1 MKRPFVFSNFQKK
14 ILQSYLIIIVGGL
27 VLFYT
32 LVAVM
37 VRESSLKTAER
48 NQISMCIK
56 VSQQLESFMVEMRN
70 VGFQVMMNSRL
81 IQDFGTFSD
90 DKANDNY
97 YGDHIVDHI
106 NAVSALAD
114 INGIQRIATRI
125 SVFNRYG
132 DYVSSGVMPQSKAYA
147 DNVLRSHMD
156 LDEIISRLVLN
167 DGHIYVEGPHPD
179 YWNSKVGYEM
189 ISLYCPLGNKI
200 QDDMYGIIEIQQDF
214 QKLVKTLLPGLDQ
227 DMAVLLFDSSGR
239 CIFNSMESICPP
251 EYYDFYYS
259 QASKNPDSRYGFCRI
274 KVGNRAQEQYLS
286 AGISETSGWMA
297 VMVRNKSSIV
307 NVIQDIQKV
316 IIMAIFVFM
325 VLSAY
330 MAYRISLKMT
340 RPINDMI
347 VSAQSIS
354 WSNLDMKTLEG
365 NDENEIMAL
374 NNTFKETL
382 KRLSKS
388 MQLELGARLNAL
400 QSQMNP
406 HFLMNTL
413 NTLKF
418 MAISA
423 HYTGMQDMVV
433 ALENILAAVLN
444 RDGGFYTVRDE
455 QSVLESYIYIMQ
467 FRYMDSFEVDINLS
481 PGILDCKVPKLILQP
496 IVENCITHGFDNLG
510 DRLGRITV
518 KGTIQEGSLVFEI
531 TDNGK
536 GMDQDTIQQ
545 ILGNP
550 LAPGHPEYMAKPES
564 MDTPGSL
571 KSPESLPCAEAASR
585 PEPTHRRTIGVSNTD
600 RRLKLNFGPLY
611 GVSID
616 SKPGVYTRVTLTLP
630 VITNTTEDE

>member
-406 HFLMNTL
+406 HFLYNTL
-413 NTLKF
+413 SV
-418 MAISA
+418 ISA
-423 HYTGMQDMVV
+423 SADQQEKVERMCSRLSDMLRYSTVYEEESNST
-433 ALENILAAVLN
+433 LEDEVRHTENYLELMKDRYEENLIYNIEEA
-444 RDGGFYTVRDE
+444 GE
-455 QSVLESYIYIMQ
+455 LE
-467 FRYMDSFEVDINLS
+467 RV
-481 PGILDCKVPKLILQP
+481 KVPRVILQP
-496 IVENCITHGFDNLG
+496 IVENCFKHGFGENG
-510 DRLGRITV
+510 FPWIIHVAVTASHGHWRIHVRNNGRPFQERDLTELNEKV
-518 KGTIQEGSLVFEI
+518 EGFLKGEQKKISG
-531 TDNGK
+531 
-536 GMDQDTIQQ
+536 
-545 ILGNP
+545 
-550 LAPGHPEYMAKPES
+550 
-564 MDTPGSL
+564 
-571 KSPESLPCAEAASR
+571 
-585 PEPTHRRTIGVSNTD
+585 IG
-600 RRLKLNFGPLY
+600 L
-611 GVSID
+611 
-616 SKPGVYTRVTLTLP
+616 
-630 VITNTTEDE
+630 TNTIIRLRLLYEEQVEYEIYTGNDGYTYVVLKGNYK

>member
-1 MKRPFVFSNFQKK
+1 MKSGTNWGYDEQGAIWEETVKRPFVFSNFQKK

-147 DNVLRSHMD
+147 DDVLRSHMD

-406 HFLMNTL
+406 HFLYNTL
-413 NTLKF
+413 SV
-418 MAISA
+418 ISA
-423 HYTGMQDMVV
+423 SADQQEKVERMCSRLSDMLRYSTVYEEESNST
-433 ALENILAAVLN
+433 LEDEVRHTENYLELMKDRYEENLIYNIEEA
-444 RDGGFYTVRDE
+444 GE
-455 QSVLESYIYIMQ
+455 LE
-467 FRYMDSFEVDINLS
+467 RV
-481 PGILDCKVPKLILQP
+481 KVPRVILQP
-496 IVENCITHGFDNLG
+496 IVENCFKHGFGENG
-510 DRLGRITV
+510 FPWIIHVAVTASHGHWRIHVRNNGRPFQDRDLTELNEKVEGFL
-518 KGTIQEGSLVFEI
+518 KGEQKKISG
-531 TDNGK
+531 
-536 GMDQDTIQQ
+536 
-545 ILGNP
+545 
-550 LAPGHPEYMAKPES
+550 
-564 MDTPGSL
+564 
-571 KSPESLPCAEAASR
+571 
-585 PEPTHRRTIGVSNTD
+585 IG
-600 RRLKLNFGPLY
+600 L
-611 GVSID
+611 
-616 SKPGVYTRVTLTLP
+616 
-630 VITNTTEDE
+630 TNTIIRLRLLYEEQVEYEIYTGNDGYTYVVLKGNYK

>member
-1 MKRPFVFSNFQKK
+1 MKSGTNWGYDEQGAIWEETVKRPFVFSNFQKK
-14 ILQSYLIIIVGGL
+14 ILQSYLVIIVGGL

-316 IIMAIFVFM
+316 IILAIFVFM

-406 HFLMNTL
+406 HFLYNTL
-413 NTLKF
+413 SV
-418 MAISA
+418 ISA
-423 HYTGMQDMVV
+423 SADQQEKVERMCSRLSDMLRYSTVYEEESNST
-433 ALENILAAVLN
+433 LEDEVRHTENYLELMKDRYEENLIYNIEEA
-444 RDGGFYTVRDE
+444 GE
-455 QSVLESYIYIMQ
+455 LE
-467 FRYMDSFEVDINLS
+467 RV
-481 PGILDCKVPKLILQP
+481 KVPRVILQP
-496 IVENCITHGFDNLG
+496 IVENCFKHGFGENG
-510 DRLGRITV
+510 FPWIIHVAVTASHGHWRIHVRNNGRPFQERDLTELNEKV
-518 KGTIQEGSLVFEI
+518 EGFLKGEQKKISG
-531 TDNGK
+531 
-536 GMDQDTIQQ
+536 
-545 ILGNP
+545 
-550 LAPGHPEYMAKPES
+550 
-564 MDTPGSL
+564 
-571 KSPESLPCAEAASR
+571 
-585 PEPTHRRTIGVSNTD
+585 IG
-600 RRLKLNFGPLY
+600 L
-611 GVSID
+611 
-616 SKPGVYTRVTLTLP
+616 
-630 VITNTTEDE
+630 TNTIIRLRLLYEEQVEYEIYTGNDGYTYVVLKGNYK

>member
-1 MKRPFVFSNFQKK
+1 MKSGTNWGYDEQGAIWEETVKRPFVFSNFQKK

-90 DKANDNY
+90 DKANDNH

-406 HFLMNTL
+406 HFLYNTL
-413 NTLKF
+413 SV
-418 MAISA
+418 ISA
-423 HYTGMQDMVV
+423 SADQQEKVERMCSRLSDMLRYSTVYEEESNST
-433 ALENILAAVLN
+433 LEDEVRHTENYLELMKDRYEENLIYNIEEA
-444 RDGGFYTVRDE
+444 GE
-455 QSVLESYIYIMQ
+455 LE
-467 FRYMDSFEVDINLS
+467 RV
-481 PGILDCKVPKLILQP
+481 KVPRVILQP
-496 IVENCITHGFDNLG
+496 IVENCFKHGFGENG
-510 DRLGRITV
+510 FPWIIHVAVTASHGHWRIHVRNNGRPFQERDLTELNEKV
-518 KGTIQEGSLVFEI
+518 EGFLKGEQKKISG
-531 TDNGK
+531 
-536 GMDQDTIQQ
+536 
-545 ILGNP
+545 
-550 LAPGHPEYMAKPES
+550 
-564 MDTPGSL
+564 
-571 KSPESLPCAEAASR
+571 
-585 PEPTHRRTIGVSNTD
+585 IG
-600 RRLKLNFGPLY
+600 L
-611 GVSID
+611 
-616 SKPGVYTRVTLTLP
+616 
-630 VITNTTEDE
+630 TNTIIRLRLLYEEQVEYEIYTGNDGYTYVVLKGNYK

>member
-147 DNVLRSHMD
+147 DDVLRSHMD

-316 IIMAIFVFM
+316 IIVAIFVFM

-340 RPINDMI
+340 KPINDMI

-354 WSNLDMKTLEG
+354 WSNLDMEALED

-382 KRLSKS
+382 KRLSES

-406 HFLMNTL
+406 HFLYNTL
-413 NTLKF
+413 SV
-418 MAISA
+418 ISA
-423 HYTGMQDMVV
+423 SADQQEKVERMCSRLSDMLRYSTVYEEESNST
-433 ALENILAAVLN
+433 LE
-444 RDGGFYTVRDE
+444 DEVRHTE
-455 QSVLESYIYIMQ
+455 NYLELMKDRYEENLIY
-467 FRYMDSFEVDINLS
+467 DIEEAGNL
-481 PGILDCKVPKLILQP
+481 DRVKVPRVILQP
-496 IVENCITHGFDNLG
+496 IVENCFKHGFGENGFPWMIHVAVTASDGHWKIHVRNN
-510 DRLGRITV
+510 GRPFQERDLKELNEKV
-518 KGTIQEGSLVFEI
+518 EGFLKGEQKKISG
-531 TDNGK
+531 
-536 GMDQDTIQQ
+536 
-545 ILGNP
+545 
-550 LAPGHPEYMAKPES
+550 
-564 MDTPGSL
+564 
-571 KSPESLPCAEAASR
+571 
-585 PEPTHRRTIGVSNTD
+585 IG
-600 RRLKLNFGPLY
+600 L
-611 GVSID
+611 
-616 SKPGVYTRVTLTLP
+616 
-630 VITNTTEDE
+630 TNTIIRLRLLYEERVEYEIYTGSDGYTCVVLKGNYK

>member
-1 MKRPFVFSNFQKK
+1 M
-14 ILQSYLIIIVGGL
+14 
-27 VLFYT
+27 LFYT

-90 DKANDNY
+90 DKVNDNY

-125 SVFNRYG
+125 SVFNKYG
-132 DYVSSGVMPQSKAYA
+132 DYVSSGVMPQSKIYA
-147 DNVLRSHMD
+147 DDVLRNR
-156 LDEIISRLVLN
+156 LDIDGIVSRLVLN

-214 QKLVKTLLPGLDQ
+214 QKLVQTLLPGLDQ
-227 DMAVLLFDSSGR
+227 DMAVLLFDSAGR
-239 CIFNSMESICPP
+239 CVFNSMESICPP

-259 QASKNPDSRYGFCRI
+259 QASGNQDSRYGFSRI
-274 KVGNRAQEQYLS
+274 KAGNRVQEQYLS

-316 IIMAIFVFM
+316 IILAIFVFM

-340 RPINDMI
+340 KPINDMI

-354 WSNLDMKTLEG
+354 WSNLDMKALED

-382 KRLSKS
+382 KRLSES

-406 HFLMNTL
+406 HFLYNTL
-413 NTLKF
+413 SV
-418 MAISA
+418 ISA
-423 HYTGMQDMVV
+423 SADQQEKVERMCSRLSDMLRYSTVYEDESNST
-433 ALENILAAVLN
+433 LE
-444 RDGGFYTVRDE
+444 DEVRHTE
-455 QSVLESYIYIMQ
+455 NYLELMKDRYEENLIY
-467 FRYMDSFEVDINLS
+467 DIEEAGS
-481 PGILDCKVPKLILQP
+481 LDRVKVPRVILQP
-496 IVENCITHGFDNLG
+496 IVENCFKHGFGENG
-510 DRLGRITV
+510 FPWMIHVAVTASHGHWKIHVRNNGRPFQERDLKELNEKV
-518 KGTIQEGSLVFEI
+518 EGFLKGEQKKISG
-531 TDNGK
+531 
-536 GMDQDTIQQ
+536 
-545 ILGNP
+545 
-550 LAPGHPEYMAKPES
+550 
-564 MDTPGSL
+564 
-571 KSPESLPCAEAASR
+571 
-585 PEPTHRRTIGVSNTD
+585 IG
-600 RRLKLNFGPLY
+600 L
-611 GVSID
+611 
-616 SKPGVYTRVTLTLP
+616 
-630 VITNTTEDE
+630 TNTIIRLRLLYEEQVEYEIYTGDDGYTCVVLKGNYK

>member
-1 MKRPFVFSNFQKK
+1 MKSGTNWGYDEQGAIWEETVKRPFVFSNFQKK

-147 DNVLRSHMD
+147 DDVLRSHMD

-316 IIMAIFVFM
+316 IIVAIFVFM

-406 HFLMNTL
+406 HFLYNTL
-413 NTLKF
+413 SV
-418 MAISA
+418 ISA
-423 HYTGMQDMVV
+423 SADQQEKVERMCSRLSDMLRYSTVYEEESNST
-433 ALENILAAVLN
+433 LEDEVRHTENYLELMKDRYEENLIYNIEEA
-444 RDGGFYTVRDE
+444 GE
-455 QSVLESYIYIMQ
+455 LE
-467 FRYMDSFEVDINLS
+467 RV
-481 PGILDCKVPKLILQP
+481 KVPRVILQP
-496 IVENCITHGFDNLG
+496 IVENCFKHGFGENG
-510 DRLGRITV
+510 FPWIIHVAVTASYGHWRIHVRNNGRPFQEKDLTELNEKV
-518 KGTIQEGSLVFEI
+518 EGFLKGEQKKISG
-531 TDNGK
+531 
-536 GMDQDTIQQ
+536 
-545 ILGNP
+545 
-550 LAPGHPEYMAKPES
+550 
-564 MDTPGSL
+564 
-571 KSPESLPCAEAASR
+571 
-585 PEPTHRRTIGVSNTD
+585 IG
-600 RRLKLNFGPLY
+600 L
-611 GVSID
+611 
-616 SKPGVYTRVTLTLP
+616 
-630 VITNTTEDE
+630 TNTIIRLRLLYEEQVEYEIYTGNDGYTYVVLKGNYK

>member
-1 MKRPFVFSNFQKK
+1 MKSGTNWGYDEQGAIWEETVKRPFVFSNFQKK

-147 DNVLRSHMD
+147 DDVLRSHMD

-316 IIMAIFVFM
+316 IIVAIFVFM

-340 RPINDMI
+340 KPINDMI

-354 WSNLDMKTLEG
+354 WSNLDMEALED

-382 KRLSKS
+382 KRLSES

-406 HFLMNTL
+406 HFLYNTL
-413 NTLKF
+413 SV
-418 MAISA
+418 ISA
-423 HYTGMQDMVV
+423 SADQQEKVERMCSRLSDMLRYSTVYEEESNST
-433 ALENILAAVLN
+433 LE
-444 RDGGFYTVRDE
+444 DEVRHTE
-455 QSVLESYIYIMQ
+455 NYLELMKDRYEENLIY
-467 FRYMDSFEVDINLS
+467 DIEEAGNL
-481 PGILDCKVPKLILQP
+481 DRVKVPRVILQP
-496 IVENCITHGFDNLG
+496 IVENCFKHGFGENGFPWMIHVAVTASDGHWKIHVRNN
-510 DRLGRITV
+510 GRPFQERDLKELNEKV
-518 KGTIQEGSLVFEI
+518 EGFLKGEQKKISG
-531 TDNGK
+531 
-536 GMDQDTIQQ
+536 
-545 ILGNP
+545 
-550 LAPGHPEYMAKPES
+550 
-564 MDTPGSL
+564 
-571 KSPESLPCAEAASR
+571 
-585 PEPTHRRTIGVSNTD
+585 IG
-600 RRLKLNFGPLY
+600 L
-611 GVSID
+611 
-616 SKPGVYTRVTLTLP
+616 
-630 VITNTTEDE
+630 TNTIIRLRLLYEERVEYEIYTGSDGYTCVVLKGNYK

>member
-1 MKRPFVFSNFQKK
+1 MKSGTNWGYDEQGAIWEETVKRPFVFSNFQKK

-406 HFLMNTL
+406 HFIYNTL
-413 NTLKF
+413 SV
-418 MAISA
+418 ISA
-423 HYTGMQDMVV
+423 SADQQEKVERMCSRLSDMLRYSTVYEEESNST
-433 ALENILAAVLN
+433 LEDEVRHTENYLELMKDRYEENLIYNIEEA
-444 RDGGFYTVRDE
+444 GE
-455 QSVLESYIYIMQ
+455 LE
-467 FRYMDSFEVDINLS
+467 RV
-481 PGILDCKVPKLILQP
+481 KVPRVILQP
-496 IVENCITHGFDNLG
+496 IVENCFKHGFGENG
-510 DRLGRITV
+510 FPWIIHVAVTASHGHWRIHVRNNGRPFQDRDLTELNEKVEGFL
-518 KGTIQEGSLVFEI
+518 KGEQKKISG
-531 TDNGK
+531 
-536 GMDQDTIQQ
+536 
-545 ILGNP
+545 
-550 LAPGHPEYMAKPES
+550 
-564 MDTPGSL
+564 
-571 KSPESLPCAEAASR
+571 
-585 PEPTHRRTIGVSNTD
+585 IG
-600 RRLKLNFGPLY
+600 L
-611 GVSID
+611 
-616 SKPGVYTRVTLTLP
+616 
-630 VITNTTEDE
+630 TNTIIRLRLLYEEQVEYEIYTGNDGYTYVVLKGNYK

>member
-297 VMVRNKSSIV
+297 VVVRNKSSIV

-406 HFLMNTL
+406 HFLYNTL
-413 NTLKF
+413 SV
-418 MAISA
+418 ISA
-423 HYTGMQDMVV
+423 SADQQEKVERMCSRLSDMLRYSTVYEEESNST
-433 ALENILAAVLN
+433 LEDEVRHTENYLELMKDRYEENLIYNIEEA
-444 RDGGFYTVRDE
+444 GE
-455 QSVLESYIYIMQ
+455 LE
-467 FRYMDSFEVDINLS
+467 RV
-481 PGILDCKVPKLILQP
+481 KVPRVILQP
-496 IVENCITHGFDNLG
+496 IVENCFKHGFGENG
-510 DRLGRITV
+510 FPWIIHVAVTASYGHWRIHVRNNGRPFQEKDLTELNEKV
-518 KGTIQEGSLVFEI
+518 EGFLKGEQKKISG
-531 TDNGK
+531 
-536 GMDQDTIQQ
+536 
-545 ILGNP
+545 
-550 LAPGHPEYMAKPES
+550 
-564 MDTPGSL
+564 
-571 KSPESLPCAEAASR
+571 
-585 PEPTHRRTIGVSNTD
+585 IG
-600 RRLKLNFGPLY
+600 L
-611 GVSID
+611 
-616 SKPGVYTRVTLTLP
+616 
-630 VITNTTEDE
+630 TNTIIRLRLLYEEQVEYEIYTGNDGYTYVVLKGNYK

>member
-1 MKRPFVFSNFQKK
+1 MKSGTNWGYDEQGAIWEETVKRPFVFSNFQKK

-274 KVGNRAQEQYLS
+274 KAGNRAQEQYLS

-388 MQLELGARLNAL
+388 MQLELGARLNSL

-406 HFLMNTL
+406 HFLYNTL
-413 NTLKF
+413 SV
-418 MAISA
+418 ISA
-423 HYTGMQDMVV
+423 SADQQEKVERMCSRLSDMLRYSTVYEEESNST
-433 ALENILAAVLN
+433 LEDEVRHTENYLELMKDRYEENLIYNIEEA
-444 RDGGFYTVRDE
+444 GE
-455 QSVLESYIYIMQ
+455 LE
-467 FRYMDSFEVDINLS
+467 RV
-481 PGILDCKVPKLILQP
+481 KVPRVILQP
-496 IVENCITHGFDNLG
+496 IVENCFKHGFGENG
-510 DRLGRITV
+510 FPWIIHVAVTASHGHWRIHVRNNGRPFQERDLTELNEKV
-518 KGTIQEGSLVFEI
+518 EGFLKGEQKKISG
-531 TDNGK
+531 
-536 GMDQDTIQQ
+536 
-545 ILGNP
+545 
-550 LAPGHPEYMAKPES
+550 
-564 MDTPGSL
+564 
-571 KSPESLPCAEAASR
+571 
-585 PEPTHRRTIGVSNTD
+585 IG
-600 RRLKLNFGPLY
+600 L
-611 GVSID
+611 
-616 SKPGVYTRVTLTLP
+616 
-630 VITNTTEDE
+630 TNTIIRLRLLYEEQVEYEIYTGNDGYTYVVLKGNYK

>member
-97 YGDHIVDHI
+97 YGDHI

-147 DNVLRSHMD
+147 DDVLRSHMD

-316 IIMAIFVFM
+316 IILAIFVFM

-406 HFLMNTL
+406 HFLYNTL
-413 NTLKF
+413 SV
-418 MAISA
+418 ISA
-423 HYTGMQDMVV
+423 SADQQEKVERMCSRLSDMLRYSTVYEEESNST
-433 ALENILAAVLN
+433 LEDEVRHTENYLELMKDRYEENLIYNIEEA
-444 RDGGFYTVRDE
+444 GE
-455 QSVLESYIYIMQ
+455 LE
-467 FRYMDSFEVDINLS
+467 RV
-481 PGILDCKVPKLILQP
+481 KVPRVILQP
-496 IVENCITHGFDNLG
+496 IVENCFKHGFGENG
-510 DRLGRITV
+510 FPWIIHVAVTASYGHWRIHVRNNGRPFQEKDLTELNEKV
-518 KGTIQEGSLVFEI
+518 EGFLKGEQKKISG
-531 TDNGK
+531 
-536 GMDQDTIQQ
+536 
-545 ILGNP
+545 
-550 LAPGHPEYMAKPES
+550 
-564 MDTPGSL
+564 
-571 KSPESLPCAEAASR
+571 
-585 PEPTHRRTIGVSNTD
+585 IG
-600 RRLKLNFGPLY
+600 L
-611 GVSID
+611 
-616 SKPGVYTRVTLTLP
+616 
-630 VITNTTEDE
+630 TNTIIRLRLLYEEQVEYEIYTGNDGYTYVVLKGNYK

>member
-1 MKRPFVFSNFQKK
+1 MKSGTNWGYDEQGAIWEETVKRPFVFSNFQKK

-147 DNVLRSHMD
+147 DDVLRSHMD

-316 IIMAIFVFM
+316 IILAIFVFM

-406 HFLMNTL
+406 HFLYNTL
-413 NTLKF
+413 SV
-418 MAISA
+418 ISA
-423 HYTGMQDMVV
+423 SADQQEKVERMCSRLSDMLRYSTVYEEESNST
-433 ALENILAAVLN
+433 LEDEVRHTENYLELMKDRYEENLIYNIEEA
-444 RDGGFYTVRDE
+444 GE
-455 QSVLESYIYIMQ
+455 LE
-467 FRYMDSFEVDINLS
+467 RV
-481 PGILDCKVPKLILQP
+481 KVPRVILQP
-496 IVENCITHGFDNLG
+496 IVENCFKHGFGQNG
-510 DRLGRITV
+510 FPWIIHVAVTASHGHWRIHVRNNGRPFQERDLTELNEKV
-518 KGTIQEGSLVFEI
+518 EGFLKGEQKKISG
-531 TDNGK
+531 
-536 GMDQDTIQQ
+536 
-545 ILGNP
+545 
-550 LAPGHPEYMAKPES
+550 
-564 MDTPGSL
+564 
-571 KSPESLPCAEAASR
+571 
-585 PEPTHRRTIGVSNTD
+585 IG
-600 RRLKLNFGPLY
+600 L
-611 GVSID
+611 
-616 SKPGVYTRVTLTLP
+616 
-630 VITNTTEDE
+630 TNTIIRLRLLYEEQVEYEIYTGNDGYTYVVLKGNYK

>member
-1 MKRPFVFSNFQKK
+1 MKSGTNWGYDEQGAIWEETVKRPFVFSNFQKK

-365 NDENEIMAL
+365 NDENEIMVL

-406 HFLMNTL
+406 HFLYNTL
-413 NTLKF
+413 SV
-418 MAISA
+418 ISA
-423 HYTGMQDMVV
+423 SADQQEKVERMCSRLSDMLRYSTVYEEESNST
-433 ALENILAAVLN
+433 LEDEVRHTENYLELMKDRYEENLIYNIEEA
-444 RDGGFYTVRDE
+444 GE
-455 QSVLESYIYIMQ
+455 LE
-467 FRYMDSFEVDINLS
+467 RV
-481 PGILDCKVPKLILQP
+481 KVPRVILQP
-496 IVENCITHGFDNLG
+496 IVENCFKHGFGENG
-510 DRLGRITV
+510 FPWIIHVAVTASHGHWRIHVRNNGRPFQERDLTELNEKV
-518 KGTIQEGSLVFEI
+518 EGFLKGEQKKISG
-531 TDNGK
+531 
-536 GMDQDTIQQ
+536 
-545 ILGNP
+545 
-550 LAPGHPEYMAKPES
+550 
-564 MDTPGSL
+564 
-571 KSPESLPCAEAASR
+571 
-585 PEPTHRRTIGVSNTD
+585 IG
-600 RRLKLNFGPLY
+600 L
-611 GVSID
+611 
-616 SKPGVYTRVTLTLP
+616 
-630 VITNTTEDE
+630 TNTIIRLRLLYEEQVEYEIYTGNDGYTYVVLKGNYK

>member
-1 MKRPFVFSNFQKK
+1 MKSGTNWGYDEQGAIWEETVKRPFVFSNFQKK

-307 NVIQDIQKV
+307 NEIQDIQKV

-406 HFLMNTL
+406 HFLYNTL
-413 NTLKF
+413 SV
-418 MAISA
+418 ISA
-423 HYTGMQDMVV
+423 SADQQEKVERMCSRLSDMLRYSTVYEEESNST
-433 ALENILAAVLN
+433 LEDEVRHTENYLELMKDRYEENLIYNIEEA
-444 RDGGFYTVRDE
+444 GE
-455 QSVLESYIYIMQ
+455 LE
-467 FRYMDSFEVDINLS
+467 RV
-481 PGILDCKVPKLILQP
+481 KVPRVILQP
-496 IVENCITHGFDNLG
+496 IVENCFKHGFGENG
-510 DRLGRITV
+510 FPWIIHVAVTASHGHWRIHVRNNGRPFQERDLTELNEKV
-518 KGTIQEGSLVFEI
+518 EGFLKGEQKKISG
-531 TDNGK
+531 
-536 GMDQDTIQQ
+536 
-545 ILGNP
+545 
-550 LAPGHPEYMAKPES
+550 
-564 MDTPGSL
+564 
-571 KSPESLPCAEAASR
+571 
-585 PEPTHRRTIGVSNTD
+585 IG
-600 RRLKLNFGPLY
+600 L
-611 GVSID
+611 
-616 SKPGVYTRVTLTLP
+616 
-630 VITNTTEDE
+630 TNTIIRLRLLYEEQVEYEIYTGNDGYTYVVLKGNYK

>member
-1 MKRPFVFSNFQKK
+1 MKSGTNWGYDEQEAIWEETVKRPFVFSNFQKK
-14 ILQSYLIIIVGGL
+14 ILQSYLVIIVGGL

-406 HFLMNTL
+406 HFLYNTL
-413 NTLKF
+413 SV
-418 MAISA
+418 ISA
-423 HYTGMQDMVV
+423 SADQQEKVERMCSRLSDMLRYSTVYEEESNST
-433 ALENILAAVLN
+433 LEDEVRHTENYLELMKDRYEENLIYNIEEA
-444 RDGGFYTVRDE
+444 GE
-455 QSVLESYIYIMQ
+455 LE
-467 FRYMDSFEVDINLS
+467 RV
-481 PGILDCKVPKLILQP
+481 KVPRVILQP
-496 IVENCITHGFDNLG
+496 IVENCFKHGFGENG
-510 DRLGRITV
+510 FPWIIHVAVTASHGHWRIHVRNNGRPFQERDLTELNEKV
-518 KGTIQEGSLVFEI
+518 EGFLKGEQKKISG
-531 TDNGK
+531 
-536 GMDQDTIQQ
+536 
-545 ILGNP
+545 
-550 LAPGHPEYMAKPES
+550 
-564 MDTPGSL
+564 
-571 KSPESLPCAEAASR
+571 
-585 PEPTHRRTIGVSNTD
+585 IG
-600 RRLKLNFGPLY
+600 L
-611 GVSID
+611 
-616 SKPGVYTRVTLTLP
+616 
-630 VITNTTEDE
+630 TNTIIRLRLLYEEQVEYEIYTGNDGYTYVVLKGNYK

>member
-1 MKRPFVFSNFQKK
+1 MKSGTNWGYDEQGAIWEETVKRPFVFSNFQKK

-147 DNVLRSHMD
+147 DDVLRSHMD

-259 QASKNPDSRYGFCRI
+259 QASKNPDSRYGFCWI

-316 IIMAIFVFM
+316 IILAIFVFM

-406 HFLMNTL
+406 HFLYNTL
-413 NTLKF
+413 SV
-418 MAISA
+418 ISA
-423 HYTGMQDMVV
+423 SADQQEKVERMCSRLSDMLRYSTVYEEESNST
-433 ALENILAAVLN
+433 LEDEVRHTENYLELMKDRYEENLIYNIEEA
-444 RDGGFYTVRDE
+444 GE
-455 QSVLESYIYIMQ
+455 LE
-467 FRYMDSFEVDINLS
+467 RV
-481 PGILDCKVPKLILQP
+481 KVPRVILQP
-496 IVENCITHGFDNLG
+496 IVENCFKHGFGENG
-510 DRLGRITV
+510 FPWIIHVAVTASYGHWRIHVRNNGRPFQEKDLTELNEKV
-518 KGTIQEGSLVFEI
+518 EGFLKGEQKKISG
-531 TDNGK
+531 
-536 GMDQDTIQQ
+536 
-545 ILGNP
+545 
-550 LAPGHPEYMAKPES
+550 
-564 MDTPGSL
+564 
-571 KSPESLPCAEAASR
+571 
-585 PEPTHRRTIGVSNTD
+585 IG
-600 RRLKLNFGPLY
+600 L
-611 GVSID
+611 
-616 SKPGVYTRVTLTLP
+616 
-630 VITNTTEDE
+630 TNTIIRLRLLYEEQVEYEIYTGNDGYTYVVLKGNYK

>member
-1 MKRPFVFSNFQKK
+1 MKSGTNWGYDEQGAIWEETVKRPFVFSNFQKK

-259 QASKNPDSRYGFCRI
+259 QASKNQDSRYGFCRI

-406 HFLMNTL
+406 HFLYNTL
-413 NTLKF
+413 SV
-418 MAISA
+418 ISA
-423 HYTGMQDMVV
+423 SADQQEKVERMCSRLSDMLRYSTVYEEESNST
-433 ALENILAAVLN
+433 LEDEVRHTENYLELMKDRYEENLIYNIEEA
-444 RDGGFYTVRDE
+444 GE
-455 QSVLESYIYIMQ
+455 LE
-467 FRYMDSFEVDINLS
+467 RV
-481 PGILDCKVPKLILQP
+481 KVPRVILQP
-496 IVENCITHGFDNLG
+496 IVENCFKHGFGENG
-510 DRLGRITV
+510 FPWIIHVAVTASHGHWRIHVRNNGRPFQDRALTELNEKVEGFL
-518 KGTIQEGSLVFEI
+518 KGEQKKISG
-531 TDNGK
+531 
-536 GMDQDTIQQ
+536 
-545 ILGNP
+545 
-550 LAPGHPEYMAKPES
+550 
-564 MDTPGSL
+564 
-571 KSPESLPCAEAASR
+571 
-585 PEPTHRRTIGVSNTD
+585 IG
-600 RRLKLNFGPLY
+600 L
-611 GVSID
+611 
-616 SKPGVYTRVTLTLP
+616 
-630 VITNTTEDE
+630 TNTIIRLRLLYEEQVEYEIYTGNDGYTYVVLKGNYK

>member
-1 MKRPFVFSNFQKK
+1 MKSGTNWGYDEQGAIWEETVKRPFVFSNFQKK
-14 ILQSYLIIIVGGL
+14 ILQSYLVIIVGGL

-406 HFLMNTL
+406 HFIYNTL
-413 NTLKF
+413 SV
-418 MAISA
+418 ISA
-423 HYTGMQDMVV
+423 SADQQEKVERMCSRLSDMLRYSTVYEEESNST
-433 ALENILAAVLN
+433 LEDEVRHTENYLELMKDRYEENLIYNIEEA
-444 RDGGFYTVRDE
+444 GE
-455 QSVLESYIYIMQ
+455 LE
-467 FRYMDSFEVDINLS
+467 RV
-481 PGILDCKVPKLILQP
+481 KVPRVILQP
-496 IVENCITHGFDNLG
+496 IVENCFKHGFGENG
-510 DRLGRITV
+510 FPWIIHVAVTASHGHWRIHVRNNGRPFQERDLTELNEKV
-518 KGTIQEGSLVFEI
+518 EGFLKGEQKKISG
-531 TDNGK
+531 
-536 GMDQDTIQQ
+536 
-545 ILGNP
+545 
-550 LAPGHPEYMAKPES
+550 
-564 MDTPGSL
+564 
-571 KSPESLPCAEAASR
+571 
-585 PEPTHRRTIGVSNTD
+585 IG
-600 RRLKLNFGPLY
+600 L
-611 GVSID
+611 
-616 SKPGVYTRVTLTLP
+616 
-630 VITNTTEDE
+630 TNTIIRLRLLYEEQVEYEIYTGNDGYTYVVLKGNYK

>member
-147 DNVLRSHMD
+147 DDVLRSHMD

-316 IIMAIFVFM
+316 IILAIFVFM

-354 WSNLDMKTLEG
+354 WANLDMKTLEG

-406 HFLMNTL
+406 HFLYNTL
-413 NTLKF
+413 SV
-418 MAISA
+418 ISA
-423 HYTGMQDMVV
+423 SADQQEKVERMCSRLSDMLRYSTVYEEESNST
-433 ALENILAAVLN
+433 LEDEVRHTENYLELMKDRYEENLIYNIEEA
-444 RDGGFYTVRDE
+444 GE
-455 QSVLESYIYIMQ
+455 LE
-467 FRYMDSFEVDINLS
+467 RV
-481 PGILDCKVPKLILQP
+481 KVPRVILQP
-496 IVENCITHGFDNLG
+496 IVENCFKHGFGENG
-510 DRLGRITV
+510 FPWIIHVAVTASYEHWRIHVRNNGRPFQEKDLTELNEKV
-518 KGTIQEGSLVFEI
+518 EGFLKGEQKKISG
-531 TDNGK
+531 
-536 GMDQDTIQQ
+536 
-545 ILGNP
+545 
-550 LAPGHPEYMAKPES
+550 
-564 MDTPGSL
+564 
-571 KSPESLPCAEAASR
+571 
-585 PEPTHRRTIGVSNTD
+585 IG
-600 RRLKLNFGPLY
+600 L
-611 GVSID
+611 
-616 SKPGVYTRVTLTLP
+616 
-630 VITNTTEDE
+630 TNTIIRLRLLYEEQVEYEIYTGNDGYTYVVLKGNYK

>member
-1 MKRPFVFSNFQKK
+1 MKSGTNWGYDEKGAIGEETVKRPFVFSNFQKR

-147 DNVLRSHMD
+147 DDVLRSHMD

-406 HFLMNTL
+406 HFLYNTL
-413 NTLKF
+413 SV
-418 MAISA
+418 ISA
-423 HYTGMQDMVV
+423 SADQQEKVERMCSRLSDMLRYSTVYEEESNST
-433 ALENILAAVLN
+433 LEDEVRHTENYLELMKDRYEENLIYNIEEA
-444 RDGGFYTVRDE
+444 GE
-455 QSVLESYIYIMQ
+455 LE
-467 FRYMDSFEVDINLS
+467 RV
-481 PGILDCKVPKLILQP
+481 KVPRVILQP
-496 IVENCITHGFDNLG
+496 IVENCFKHGFGENG
-510 DRLGRITV
+510 FPWIIHVAVTASHGHWRIHVRNNGRPFQEKDLTELNEKV
-518 KGTIQEGSLVFEI
+518 EGFLKGEQKKISG
-531 TDNGK
+531 
-536 GMDQDTIQQ
+536 
-545 ILGNP
+545 
-550 LAPGHPEYMAKPES
+550 
-564 MDTPGSL
+564 
-571 KSPESLPCAEAASR
+571 
-585 PEPTHRRTIGVSNTD
+585 IG
-600 RRLKLNFGPLY
+600 L
-611 GVSID
+611 
-616 SKPGVYTRVTLTLP
+616 
-630 VITNTTEDE
+630 TNTIIRLRLLYEEQVEYEIYTGNDGYTYVVLKGNYK

>member
-1 MKRPFVFSNFQKK
+1 MKSGTNWGYDEQGAIWEETVKRPFVFSNFQKK

-125 SVFNRYG
+125 SVLNRYG

-227 DMAVLLFDSSGR
+227 DMAVLLFDSLGR

-406 HFLMNTL
+406 HFLYNTL
-413 NTLKF
+413 SV
-418 MAISA
+418 ISA
-423 HYTGMQDMVV
+423 SADQQEKVERMCSRLSDMLRYSTVYEEESNST
-433 ALENILAAVLN
+433 LEDEVRHTENYLELMKDRYEENLIYNIEEA
-444 RDGGFYTVRDE
+444 GE
-455 QSVLESYIYIMQ
+455 LE
-467 FRYMDSFEVDINLS
+467 RV
-481 PGILDCKVPKLILQP
+481 KVPRVILQP
-496 IVENCITHGFDNLG
+496 IVENCFKHGFGQNG
-510 DRLGRITV
+510 FPWIIHVAVTASHGHWRIHVRNNGRPFQERDLTELNEKV
-518 KGTIQEGSLVFEI
+518 EGFLKGEQKKISG
-531 TDNGK
+531 
-536 GMDQDTIQQ
+536 
-545 ILGNP
+545 
-550 LAPGHPEYMAKPES
+550 
-564 MDTPGSL
+564 
-571 KSPESLPCAEAASR
+571 
-585 PEPTHRRTIGVSNTD
+585 IG
-600 RRLKLNFGPLY
+600 L
-611 GVSID
+611 
-616 SKPGVYTRVTLTLP
+616 
-630 VITNTTEDE
+630 TNTIIRLRLLYEEQVEYEIYTGNDGYTYVVLKGNYK

>member
-1 MKRPFVFSNFQKK
+1 MKSGTNWGYDEKGAIGEETVKRPFVFSNFQKR

-147 DNVLRSHMD
+147 DDVLRSHMD

-316 IIMAIFVFM
+316 IILAIFVFM

-406 HFLMNTL
+406 HFLYNTL
-413 NTLKF
+413 SV
-418 MAISA
+418 ISA
-423 HYTGMQDMVV
+423 SADQQEKVERMCSRLSDMLRYSTVYEEESNST
-433 ALENILAAVLN
+433 LEDEVRHTENYLELMKDRYEENLIYNIEEA
-444 RDGGFYTVRDE
+444 GE
-455 QSVLESYIYIMQ
+455 LE
-467 FRYMDSFEVDINLS
+467 RV
-481 PGILDCKVPKLILQP
+481 KVPRVILQP
-496 IVENCITHGFDNLG
+496 IVENCFKHGFGENG
-510 DRLGRITV
+510 FPWIIHVAVTASYGHWRIHVRNNGRPFQEKDLTELNEKV
-518 KGTIQEGSLVFEI
+518 EGFLKGEQKKISG
-531 TDNGK
+531 
-536 GMDQDTIQQ
+536 
-545 ILGNP
+545 
-550 LAPGHPEYMAKPES
+550 
-564 MDTPGSL
+564 
-571 KSPESLPCAEAASR
+571 
-585 PEPTHRRTIGVSNTD
+585 IG
-600 RRLKLNFGPLY
+600 L
-611 GVSID
+611 
-616 SKPGVYTRVTLTLP
+616 
-630 VITNTTEDE
+630 TNTIIRLRLLYEEQVEYEIYTGNDGYTYVVLKGNYK

>member
-1 MKRPFVFSNFQKK
+1 MKSGTNWGYDEQGAIWEETVKRPFVFSNFQKK

-227 DMAVLLFDSSGR
+227 DMAVLLFDSLGR

-274 KVGNRAQEQYLS
+274 KVGNRAQGQYLS

-406 HFLMNTL
+406 HFLYNTL
-413 NTLKF
+413 SV
-418 MAISA
+418 ISA
-423 HYTGMQDMVV
+423 SADQQEKVERMCSRLSDMLRYSTVYEEESNST
-433 ALENILAAVLN
+433 LEDEVRHTENYLELMKDRYEENLIYNIEEA
-444 RDGGFYTVRDE
+444 GE
-455 QSVLESYIYIMQ
+455 LE
-467 FRYMDSFEVDINLS
+467 RV
-481 PGILDCKVPKLILQP
+481 KVPRVILQP
-496 IVENCITHGFDNLG
+496 IVENCFKHGFGQNG
-510 DRLGRITV
+510 FPWIIHVAVTASYGHWRIHVRNNGRPFQEKDLTELNEKV
-518 KGTIQEGSLVFEI
+518 EGFLKGEQKKISG
-531 TDNGK
+531 
-536 GMDQDTIQQ
+536 
-545 ILGNP
+545 
-550 LAPGHPEYMAKPES
+550 
-564 MDTPGSL
+564 
-571 KSPESLPCAEAASR
+571 
-585 PEPTHRRTIGVSNTD
+585 IG
-600 RRLKLNFGPLY
+600 L
-611 GVSID
+611 
-616 SKPGVYTRVTLTLP
+616 
-630 VITNTTEDE
+630 TNTIIRLRLLYEEQVEYEIYTGNDGYTYVVLKGNYK

>member
-1 MKRPFVFSNFQKK
+1 MKSGTNWGYDEQGAIWEETVKRPFVFSNFQKK

-406 HFLMNTL
+406 HFLYNTL
-413 NTLKF
+413 SV
-418 MAISA
+418 ISA
-423 HYTGMQDMVV
+423 SADQQEKVERMCSRLSDMLRYSTVYEEESNST
-433 ALENILAAVLN
+433 LEDEVRHTENYLELMKDRYEENLIYNIEEAV
-444 RDGGFYTVRDE
+444 E
-455 QSVLESYIYIMQ
+455 LE
-467 FRYMDSFEVDINLS
+467 RV
-481 PGILDCKVPKLILQP
+481 KVPRVILQP
-496 IVENCITHGFDNLG
+496 IVENCFKHGFGENG
-510 DRLGRITV
+510 FPWIIHVAVTASHGHWRIHVRNNGRPFQERDLTELNEKV
-518 KGTIQEGSLVFEI
+518 EGFLKGEQKKISG
-531 TDNGK
+531 
-536 GMDQDTIQQ
+536 
-545 ILGNP
+545 
-550 LAPGHPEYMAKPES
+550 
-564 MDTPGSL
+564 
-571 KSPESLPCAEAASR
+571 
-585 PEPTHRRTIGVSNTD
+585 IG
-600 RRLKLNFGPLY
+600 L
-611 GVSID
+611 
-616 SKPGVYTRVTLTLP
+616 
-630 VITNTTEDE
+630 TNTIIRLRLLYEEQVEYEIYTGNDGYTYVVLKGNYK

>member
-1 MKRPFVFSNFQKK
+1 MKSGTNWGYDEQGAIWEETVKRPFVFSNFQKK

-406 HFLMNTL
+406 HFLYNTL
-413 NTLKF
+413 SV
-418 MAISA
+418 ISA
-423 HYTGMQDMVV
+423 SADQQEKVERMCSRLSDMLRYSTVYEEESNST
-433 ALENILAAVLN
+433 LEDEVRHTENYLELMKDRYEENLIYNIEEA
-444 RDGGFYTVRDE
+444 GE
-455 QSVLESYIYIMQ
+455 LE
-467 FRYMDSFEVDINLS
+467 RV
-481 PGILDCKVPKLILQP
+481 KVPRVILQP
-496 IVENCITHGFDNLG
+496 IVENCFKHGFGENG
-510 DRLGRITV
+510 FPWIIHVAVTASHGHWRIHVRNNGRPFQEKDLTELNEKV
-518 KGTIQEGSLVFEI
+518 EGFLKGEQKKISG
-531 TDNGK
+531 
-536 GMDQDTIQQ
+536 
-545 ILGNP
+545 
-550 LAPGHPEYMAKPES
+550 
-564 MDTPGSL
+564 
-571 KSPESLPCAEAASR
+571 
-585 PEPTHRRTIGVSNTD
+585 IG
-600 RRLKLNFGPLY
+600 L
-611 GVSID
+611 
-616 SKPGVYTRVTLTLP
+616 
-630 VITNTTEDE
+630 TNTIIRLRLLYEEQVEYEIYTGNDGYTYVVLKGNYK

>member
-316 IIMAIFVFM
+316 IIMTIFVFM

-406 HFLMNTL
+406 HFLYNTL
-413 NTLKF
+413 SV
-418 MAISA
+418 ISA
-423 HYTGMQDMVV
+423 SADQQEKVERMCSRLSDMLRYSTVYEEESNST
-433 ALENILAAVLN
+433 LEDEVRHTENYLELMKDRYEENLIYNIEEA
-444 RDGGFYTVRDE
+444 GE
-455 QSVLESYIYIMQ
+455 LEC
-467 FRYMDSFEVDINLS
+467 V
-481 PGILDCKVPKLILQP
+481 KVPRVILQP
-496 IVENCITHGFDNLG
+496 IVENCFKHGFGENG
-510 DRLGRITV
+510 FPWIIHVAVTASHGHWRIHVRNNGRPFQERDLTELNEKV
-518 KGTIQEGSLVFEI
+518 EGFLKGEQKKISG
-531 TDNGK
+531 
-536 GMDQDTIQQ
+536 
-545 ILGNP
+545 
-550 LAPGHPEYMAKPES
+550 
-564 MDTPGSL
+564 
-571 KSPESLPCAEAASR
+571 
-585 PEPTHRRTIGVSNTD
+585 IG
-600 RRLKLNFGPLY
+600 L
-611 GVSID
+611 
-616 SKPGVYTRVTLTLP
+616 
-630 VITNTTEDE
+630 TNTIIRLRLLYEEQVEYEIYTGNDGYTYVVLKGNYK

>member
-1 MKRPFVFSNFQKK
+1 MKSGTNWGYDEQGAIWEETVKRPFVFSNFQKK

-307 NVIQDIQKV
+307 NVIQDIHKV

-406 HFLMNTL
+406 HFLYNTL
-413 NTLKF
+413 SV
-418 MAISA
+418 ISA
-423 HYTGMQDMVV
+423 SADQQEKVERMCSRLSDMLRYSTVYEEESNST
-433 ALENILAAVLN
+433 LEDEVRHTENYLELMKDRYEENLIYNIEEA
-444 RDGGFYTVRDE
+444 GE
-455 QSVLESYIYIMQ
+455 LE
-467 FRYMDSFEVDINLS
+467 RV
-481 PGILDCKVPKLILQP
+481 KVPRVILQP
-496 IVENCITHGFDNLG
+496 IVENCFKHGFGENG
-510 DRLGRITV
+510 FPWIIHVAVTASHGHWRIHVRNNGRPFQDRDLTELNEKVEGFL
-518 KGTIQEGSLVFEI
+518 KGEQKKISG
-531 TDNGK
+531 
-536 GMDQDTIQQ
+536 
-545 ILGNP
+545 
-550 LAPGHPEYMAKPES
+550 
-564 MDTPGSL
+564 
-571 KSPESLPCAEAASR
+571 
-585 PEPTHRRTIGVSNTD
+585 IG
-600 RRLKLNFGPLY
+600 L
-611 GVSID
+611 
-616 SKPGVYTRVTLTLP
+616 
-630 VITNTTEDE
+630 TNTIIRLRLLYEEQVEYEIYTGNDGYTYVVLKGNYK

>member
-106 NAVSALAD
+106 NAISALAD

-147 DNVLRSHMD
+147 DDVLRSHMD

-316 IIMAIFVFM
+316 IILAIFVFM

-406 HFLMNTL
+406 HFLYNTL
-413 NTLKF
+413 SV
-418 MAISA
+418 ISA
-423 HYTGMQDMVV
+423 SADQQEKVERMCSRLSDMLRYSTVYEEESNST
-433 ALENILAAVLN
+433 LEDEVRHTENYLELMKDRYEENLIYNIEEA
-444 RDGGFYTVRDE
+444 GE
-455 QSVLESYIYIMQ
+455 LE
-467 FRYMDSFEVDINLS
+467 RV
-481 PGILDCKVPKLILQP
+481 KVPRVILQP
-496 IVENCITHGFDNLG
+496 IVENCFKHGFGENG
-510 DRLGRITV
+510 FPWIIHVAVTASHGHWRIHVRNNGRPFQERDLTELNEKV
-518 KGTIQEGSLVFEI
+518 EGFLKGEQKKISG
-531 TDNGK
+531 
-536 GMDQDTIQQ
+536 
-545 ILGNP
+545 
-550 LAPGHPEYMAKPES
+550 
-564 MDTPGSL
+564 
-571 KSPESLPCAEAASR
+571 
-585 PEPTHRRTIGVSNTD
+585 IG
-600 RRLKLNFGPLY
+600 L
-611 GVSID
+611 
-616 SKPGVYTRVTLTLP
+616 
-630 VITNTTEDE
+630 TNTIIRLRLLYEEQVEYEIYTGNDGYTYVVLKGNYK

>member
-37 VRESSLKTAER
+37 VRESSLTTAER

-227 DMAVLLFDSSGR
+227 DMAVLLFDSLGR

-406 HFLMNTL
+406 HFLYNTL
-413 NTLKF
+413 SV
-418 MAISA
+418 ISA
-423 HYTGMQDMVV
+423 SADQQEKVERMCSRLSDMLRYSTVYEEESNST
-433 ALENILAAVLN
+433 LEDEVRHTENYLELMKDRYEENLIYNIEEA
-444 RDGGFYTVRDE
+444 GE
-455 QSVLESYIYIMQ
+455 LE
-467 FRYMDSFEVDINLS
+467 RV
-481 PGILDCKVPKLILQP
+481 KVPRVILQP
-496 IVENCITHGFDNLG
+496 IVENCFKHGFGQNG
-510 DRLGRITV
+510 FPWIIHVAVTASHGHWRIHVRNNGRPFQERDLTELNEKV
-518 KGTIQEGSLVFEI
+518 EGFLKGEQKKISG
-531 TDNGK
+531 
-536 GMDQDTIQQ
+536 
-545 ILGNP
+545 
-550 LAPGHPEYMAKPES
+550 
-564 MDTPGSL
+564 
-571 KSPESLPCAEAASR
+571 
-585 PEPTHRRTIGVSNTD
+585 IG
-600 RRLKLNFGPLY
+600 L
-611 GVSID
+611 
-616 SKPGVYTRVTLTLP
+616 
-630 VITNTTEDE
+630 TNTIIRLRLLYEEQVEYEIYTGNDGYTYVVLKGNYK

>member
-316 IIMAIFVFM
+316 IILAIFVFM

-406 HFLMNTL
+406 HFLYNTL
-413 NTLKF
+413 SV
-418 MAISA
+418 ISA
-423 HYTGMQDMVV
+423 SADQQEKVERMCSRLSDMLRYSTVYEEESNST
-433 ALENILAAVLN
+433 LEDEVRHTENYLELMKDRYEENLIYNIEEA
-444 RDGGFYTVRDE
+444 GE
-455 QSVLESYIYIMQ
+455 LE
-467 FRYMDSFEVDINLS
+467 RV
-481 PGILDCKVPKLILQP
+481 KVPRVILQP
-496 IVENCITHGFDNLG
+496 IVENCFKHGFGENG
-510 DRLGRITV
+510 FPWIIHVAVTASHGHWRIHVRNNGRPFQERDLTELNEKV
-518 KGTIQEGSLVFEI
+518 EGFLKGEQKKISG
-531 TDNGK
+531 
-536 GMDQDTIQQ
+536 
-545 ILGNP
+545 
-550 LAPGHPEYMAKPES
+550 
-564 MDTPGSL
+564 
-571 KSPESLPCAEAASR
+571 
-585 PEPTHRRTIGVSNTD
+585 IG
-600 RRLKLNFGPLY
+600 L
-611 GVSID
+611 
-616 SKPGVYTRVTLTLP
+616 
-630 VITNTTEDE
+630 TNTIIRLRLLYEEQVEYEIYTGNDGYTYVVLKGNYK

>member
-1 MKRPFVFSNFQKK
+1 MKRPFVFSNFQKR

-227 DMAVLLFDSSGR
+227 DMAVLLFDSLGR

-406 HFLMNTL
+406 HFLYNTL
-413 NTLKF
+413 SV
-418 MAISA
+418 ISA
-423 HYTGMQDMVV
+423 SADQQEKVERMCSRLSDMLRYSTVYEEESNST
-433 ALENILAAVLN
+433 LEDEVRHTENYLELMKDRYEENLIYNIEEA
-444 RDGGFYTVRDE
+444 GE
-455 QSVLESYIYIMQ
+455 LE
-467 FRYMDSFEVDINLS
+467 RV
-481 PGILDCKVPKLILQP
+481 KVPRVILQP
-496 IVENCITHGFDNLG
+496 IVENCFKHGFGQNG
-510 DRLGRITV
+510 FPWIIHVAVTASHGHWRIHVRNNGRPFQERDLTELNEKV
-518 KGTIQEGSLVFEI
+518 EGFLKGEQKKISG
-531 TDNGK
+531 
-536 GMDQDTIQQ
+536 
-545 ILGNP
+545 
-550 LAPGHPEYMAKPES
+550 
-564 MDTPGSL
+564 
-571 KSPESLPCAEAASR
+571 
-585 PEPTHRRTIGVSNTD
+585 IG
-600 RRLKLNFGPLY
+600 L
-611 GVSID
+611 
-616 SKPGVYTRVTLTLP
+616 
-630 VITNTTEDE
+630 TNTIIRLRLLYEEQVEYEIYTGNDGYTYVVLKGNYK

>member
-1 MKRPFVFSNFQKK
+1 MKRPFVFSNFQKR

-90 DKANDNY
+90 DKVNDNY

-125 SVFNRYG
+125 SVFNKYG
-132 DYVSSGVMPQSKAYA
+132 DYVSSGVMPQSKIYA
-147 DNVLRSHMD
+147 DDVLRNR
-156 LDEIISRLVLN
+156 LDIDGIVSRLVLN

-214 QKLVKTLLPGLDQ
+214 QKLVQTLLPGLDQ
-227 DMAVLLFDSSGR
+227 DMAVLLFDSAGR
-239 CIFNSMESICPP
+239 CVFNSMESICPP

-259 QASKNPDSRYGFCRI
+259 QASGNQDSQYGFSRI
-274 KVGNRAQEQYLS
+274 KAGNRAQEQYLS

-316 IIMAIFVFM
+316 IILAIFVFM

-340 RPINDMI
+340 KPINDMI

-354 WSNLDMKTLEG
+354 WSNLDMKALED

-382 KRLSKS
+382 KRLSES

-406 HFLMNTL
+406 HFLYNTL
-413 NTLKF
+413 SV
-418 MAISA
+418 ISA
-423 HYTGMQDMVV
+423 SADQQEKVERMCSRLSDMLRYSTVYEDESNST
-433 ALENILAAVLN
+433 LE
-444 RDGGFYTVRDE
+444 DEVRHTE
-455 QSVLESYIYIMQ
+455 NYLELMKDRYEENLIY
-467 FRYMDSFEVDINLS
+467 DIEEAGS
-481 PGILDCKVPKLILQP
+481 LDRVKVPRVILQP
-496 IVENCITHGFDNLG
+496 IVENCFKHGFGENG
-510 DRLGRITV
+510 FPWMIHVAVTASHGHWKIHVRNNGRPFQERDLKELNEKV
-518 KGTIQEGSLVFEI
+518 EGFLKGEQKKISG
-531 TDNGK
+531 
-536 GMDQDTIQQ
+536 
-545 ILGNP
+545 
-550 LAPGHPEYMAKPES
+550 
-564 MDTPGSL
+564 
-571 KSPESLPCAEAASR
+571 
-585 PEPTHRRTIGVSNTD
+585 IG
-600 RRLKLNFGPLY
+600 L
-611 GVSID
+611 
-616 SKPGVYTRVTLTLP
+616 
-630 VITNTTEDE
+630 TNTIIRLRLLYEEQVEYEIYTGDDGYTCVVLKGNYK

>member
-147 DNVLRSHMD
+147 DDVLRSHMD

-227 DMAVLLFDSSGR
+227 DMAVLLFDSLGR

-316 IIMAIFVFM
+316 IILAIFVFM

-406 HFLMNTL
+406 HFLYNTL
-413 NTLKF
+413 SV
-418 MAISA
+418 ISA
-423 HYTGMQDMVV
+423 SADQQEKVERMCSRLSDMLRYSTVYEEESNST
-433 ALENILAAVLN
+433 LEDEVRHTENYLELMKDRYEENLIYNIEEA
-444 RDGGFYTVRDE
+444 GE
-455 QSVLESYIYIMQ
+455 LE
-467 FRYMDSFEVDINLS
+467 RV
-481 PGILDCKVPKLILQP
+481 KVPRVILQP
-496 IVENCITHGFDNLG
+496 IVENCFKHGFGQNG
-510 DRLGRITV
+510 FPWIIHVAVTASHGHWRIHVRNNGRPFQERDLTELNEKV
-518 KGTIQEGSLVFEI
+518 EGFLKGEQKKISG
-531 TDNGK
+531 
-536 GMDQDTIQQ
+536 
-545 ILGNP
+545 
-550 LAPGHPEYMAKPES
+550 
-564 MDTPGSL
+564 
-571 KSPESLPCAEAASR
+571 
-585 PEPTHRRTIGVSNTD
+585 IG
-600 RRLKLNFGPLY
+600 L
-611 GVSID
+611 
-616 SKPGVYTRVTLTLP
+616 
-630 VITNTTEDE
+630 TNTIIRLRLLYEEQVEYEIYTGNDGYTYVVLKGNYK

>member
-1 MKRPFVFSNFQKK
+1 MKSGTNWGYDEQGAIWEETVKRPFVFSNFQKK

-227 DMAVLLFDSSGR
+227 DMAVLLFDSLGR

-406 HFLMNTL
+406 HFLYNTL
-413 NTLKF
+413 SV
-418 MAISA
+418 ISA
-423 HYTGMQDMVV
+423 SADQQEKVERMCSRLSDMLRYSTVYEEESNST
-433 ALENILAAVLN
+433 LEDEVRHTENYLELMKDRYEENLIYNIEEA
-444 RDGGFYTVRDE
+444 GE
-455 QSVLESYIYIMQ
+455 LE
-467 FRYMDSFEVDINLS
+467 RV
-481 PGILDCKVPKLILQP
+481 KVPRVILQP
-496 IVENCITHGFDNLG
+496 IVENCFKHGFGQNG
-510 DRLGRITV
+510 FPWIIHVAVTASHGHWRIHVRNNGRPFQERDLTELNEKV
-518 KGTIQEGSLVFEI
+518 EGFLKGEQKKISG
-531 TDNGK
+531 
-536 GMDQDTIQQ
+536 
-545 ILGNP
+545 
-550 LAPGHPEYMAKPES
+550 
-564 MDTPGSL
+564 
-571 KSPESLPCAEAASR
+571 
-585 PEPTHRRTIGVSNTD
+585 IG
-600 RRLKLNFGPLY
+600 L
-611 GVSID
+611 
-616 SKPGVYTRVTLTLP
+616 
-630 VITNTTEDE
+630 TNTIIRLRLLYEEQVEYEIYTGNDGYTYVVLKGNYK

>member
-1 MKRPFVFSNFQKK
+1 MGGNSEKTLCFSNFQKK

-147 DNVLRSHMD
+147 DDVLRSHMD

-274 KVGNRAQEQYLS
+274 KVGSRAQEQYLS

-406 HFLMNTL
+406 HFLYNTL
-413 NTLKF
+413 SV
-418 MAISA
+418 ISA
-423 HYTGMQDMVV
+423 SADQQEKVERMCSRLSDMLRYSTVYEEESNST
-433 ALENILAAVLN
+433 LEDEVRHTENYLELMKDRYEENLIYNIEEA
-444 RDGGFYTVRDE
+444 GE
-455 QSVLESYIYIMQ
+455 LE
-467 FRYMDSFEVDINLS
+467 RV
-481 PGILDCKVPKLILQP
+481 KVPRVILQP
-496 IVENCITHGFDNLG
+496 IVENCFKHGFGQNG
-510 DRLGRITV
+510 FPWIIHVAVTASHGHWRIHVRNNGRPFQERDLTELNEKV
-518 KGTIQEGSLVFEI
+518 EGFLKGEQKKISG
-531 TDNGK
+531 
-536 GMDQDTIQQ
+536 
-545 ILGNP
+545 
-550 LAPGHPEYMAKPES
+550 
-564 MDTPGSL
+564 
-571 KSPESLPCAEAASR
+571 
-585 PEPTHRRTIGVSNTD
+585 IG
-600 RRLKLNFGPLY
+600 L
-611 GVSID
+611 
-616 SKPGVYTRVTLTLP
+616 
-630 VITNTTEDE
+630 TNTIIRLRLLYEEQVEYEIYTGNDGYTYVVLKGNYK

>member
-1 MKRPFVFSNFQKK
+1 MKSGTNWGYDEQGAIWEETVKRPFVFSNFQKK

-286 AGISETSGWMA
+286 AGISETYGWMA

-406 HFLMNTL
+406 HFLYNTL
-413 NTLKF
+413 SV
-418 MAISA
+418 ISA
-423 HYTGMQDMVV
+423 SADQQEKVERMCSRLSDMLRYSTVYEEESNST
-433 ALENILAAVLN
+433 LEDEVRHTENYLELMKDRYEENLIYNIEEA
-444 RDGGFYTVRDE
+444 GE
-455 QSVLESYIYIMQ
+455 LE
-467 FRYMDSFEVDINLS
+467 RV
-481 PGILDCKVPKLILQP
+481 KVPRVILQP
-496 IVENCITHGFDNLG
+496 IVENCFKHGFGENG
-510 DRLGRITV
+510 FPWIIHVAVTASHGHWRIHVRNNGRPFQDRDLTELNEKVEGFL
-518 KGTIQEGSLVFEI
+518 KGEQKKISG
-531 TDNGK
+531 
-536 GMDQDTIQQ
+536 
-545 ILGNP
+545 
-550 LAPGHPEYMAKPES
+550 
-564 MDTPGSL
+564 
-571 KSPESLPCAEAASR
+571 
-585 PEPTHRRTIGVSNTD
+585 IG
-600 RRLKLNFGPLY
+600 L
-611 GVSID
+611 
-616 SKPGVYTRVTLTLP
+616 
-630 VITNTTEDE
+630 TNTIIRLRLLYEEQVEYEIYTGNDGYTYVVLKGNYK

>member
-1 MKRPFVFSNFQKK
+1 MKSGTNWGYDEQGAIWEETVKRPFVFSNFQKK

-259 QASKNPDSRYGFCRI
+259 QASKNPDSRSGFCRI

-406 HFLMNTL
+406 HFLYNTL
-413 NTLKF
+413 SV
-418 MAISA
+418 ISA
-423 HYTGMQDMVV
+423 SADQQEKVERMCSRLSDMLRYSTVYEEESNST
-433 ALENILAAVLN
+433 LEDEVRHTENYLELMKDRYEENLIYNIEEA
-444 RDGGFYTVRDE
+444 GE
-455 QSVLESYIYIMQ
+455 LE
-467 FRYMDSFEVDINLS
+467 RV
-481 PGILDCKVPKLILQP
+481 KVPRVILQP
-496 IVENCITHGFDNLG
+496 IVENCFKHGFGENG
-510 DRLGRITV
+510 FPWIIHVAVTASHGHWRIHVRNNGRPFQDRDLTELNEKVEGFL
-518 KGTIQEGSLVFEI
+518 KGEQKKISG
-531 TDNGK
+531 
-536 GMDQDTIQQ
+536 
-545 ILGNP
+545 
-550 LAPGHPEYMAKPES
+550 
-564 MDTPGSL
+564 
-571 KSPESLPCAEAASR
+571 
-585 PEPTHRRTIGVSNTD
+585 IG
-600 RRLKLNFGPLY
+600 L
-611 GVSID
+611 
-616 SKPGVYTRVTLTLP
+616 
-630 VITNTTEDE
+630 TNTIIRLRLLYEEQVEYEIYTGNDGYTYVVLKGNYK

>member
-1 MKRPFVFSNFQKK
+1 MKSGTNWGYDEQGAIWEETVKRPFVFSNFQKK

-227 DMAVLLFDSSGR
+227 DMAVLLFDSLGR

-286 AGISETSGWMA
+286 AGISETYGWMA

-406 HFLMNTL
+406 HFLYNTL
-413 NTLKF
+413 SV
-418 MAISA
+418 ISA
-423 HYTGMQDMVV
+423 SADQQEKVERMCSRLSDMLRYSTVYEEESNST
-433 ALENILAAVLN
+433 LEDEVRHTENYLELMKDRYEENLIYNIEEA
-444 RDGGFYTVRDE
+444 GE
-455 QSVLESYIYIMQ
+455 LE
-467 FRYMDSFEVDINLS
+467 RV
-481 PGILDCKVPKLILQP
+481 KVPRVILQP
-496 IVENCITHGFDNLG
+496 IVENCFKHGFGQNG
-510 DRLGRITV
+510 FPWIIHVAVTASHGHWRIHVRNNGRPFQERDLTELNEKV
-518 KGTIQEGSLVFEI
+518 EGFLKGEQKKISG
-531 TDNGK
+531 
-536 GMDQDTIQQ
+536 
-545 ILGNP
+545 
-550 LAPGHPEYMAKPES
+550 
-564 MDTPGSL
+564 
-571 KSPESLPCAEAASR
+571 
-585 PEPTHRRTIGVSNTD
+585 IG
-600 RRLKLNFGPLY
+600 L
-611 GVSID
+611 
-616 SKPGVYTRVTLTLP
+616 
-630 VITNTTEDE
+630 TNTIIRLRLLYEEQVEYEIYTGNDGYTYVVLKGNYK